1 MCSTQN
7 SQTEDMSAG
16 ARAGVCVLYYIHT
29 YIHSSFVDR
38 LGGRKSQTSF
48 YTRRRDDVRH

>member
-29 YIHSSFVDR
+29 FIHSSFGDR

-48 YTRRRDDVRH
+48 YTQRRDDVRH